1 MNDDFFLIEALERAL
16 GIGLGFCVVV
26 GMLIITSTFRAAF
39 MLHERF
45 WQALGA
51 RSLPLLP
58 AMTLLVT
65 ATVLIAFGWIKGSAW
80 TSGAGIA
87 VLCWGLI
94 MYRARP
100 RDTIFKNRPPEK

>member
-1 MNDDFFLIEALERAL
+1 VNDDFFLIEAFERAL

-39 MLHERF
+39 TLHDRF
-45 WQALGA
+45 WQFLGV
-51 RSLPLLP
+51 RSRPLLP
-58 AMTLLVT
+58 TILLLSIAV
-65 ATVLIAFGWIKGSAW
+65 VLLALGWIKGSAW

-94 MYRARP
+94 MYRSRP
-100 RDTIFKNRPPEK
+100 RDTIFKNRPPGA